1 MLSHC
6 TSAARPSSAWS
17 CPAPRARRHA
27 LLRIAGERLGVSRAG
42 GTEPAVPPL
51 GRLVHVSPRAMRC
64 SAAAA
69 RRHSVVVHAQE
80 GGTPPPS
87 QQQQDDERRL
97 EALEAAAKARKGVKA
112 EQAEAMRPSRPAK
125 VLEPF
130 FNCIG
135 DLHVQPRTCLA
146 SLAWCLSSRLLHAC
160 AGILLL
166 CQWHG
171 RVEGRPAV
179 PRG

>member
-1 MLSHC
+1 
-6 TSAARPSSAWS
+6 
-17 CPAPRARRHA
+17 
-27 LLRIAGERLGVSRAG
+27 
-42 GTEPAVPPL
+42 
-51 GRLVHVSPRAMRC
+51 MRC

-125 VLEPF
+125 ASSSSANGMAEWKEGQLFPEGWEEMDPF
-130 FNCIG
+130 TKVQNLYMGKRGFLYWATQSAYYSVGGLLVGWALFRFVGPALGLYSLTN
-135 DLHVQPRTCLA
+135 DLSTPNYL
-146 SLAWCLSSRLLHAC
+146 
-160 AGILLL
+160 
-166 CQWHG
+166 
-171 RVEGRPAV
+171 
-179 PRG
+179 